1 MLTQVVP
8 AAAVAAGDGVRWR
21 RIFLLWR
28 ANGEDE
34 VSVAMPALAAMIGT
48 WFGAW
53 PMPLDW
59 GTAWQVLSAAHENFL
74 SGACRLPSLLL
85 ETAQRCRR
93 FVALLQAWPVCCSV
107 GAMGGYC
114 IGTLAAIPMGL
125 SQARA
130 WRESRDVLQP
140 AVQT

>member
-1 MLTQVVP
+1 M
-8 AAAVAAGDGVRWR
+8 AAVAAGDGVRWR

-34 VSVAMPALAAMIGT
+34 VSVAMPALSAMIGT

-59 GTAWQVLSAAHENFL
+59 GTAWQVVTAARGATL
-74 SGACRLPSLLL
+74 GRSLLGACHLLSLLL
-85 ETAQRCRR
+85 EAATKPQRP
-93 FVALLQAWPVCCSV
+93 VVLLQAWPVCCSV
-107 GAMGGYC
+107 GAIGGYC

-130 WRESRDVLQP
+130 WRDSRDALRP